1 MIIGIPSTED
11 YWRVKSKVGYKLAKA
26 FKEALISNKW
36 IKLEVQATVNLHDKT
51 GNVAGYL
58 IAIHMVLSDKA

>member
-1 MIIGIPSTED
+1 MWDKIFIG
-11 YWRVKSKVGYKLAKA
+11 A
-26 FKEALISNKW
+26 FKLDSDNKW

-58 IAIHMVLSDKA
+58 IAIQMVLSDKA